1 MQVDILINKK
11 INPIK
16 KKQKKYEELLIT
28 IVIIELFYFI
38 KLPIYV

>member
-16 KKQKKYEELLIT
+16 KNKKKYEEQLIT